1 MTRKVLIYPDKR
13 LLTKTEP
20 VTEITPEILSIVDE
34 LFAIMYQD
42 DGVGLAANQV
52 GILKRIL
59 VMDTEGNGKN
69 PLCLI
74 NPEIVGRE
82 GESTGFEGCLSFP
95 GIYLEITRAAKV
107 HVKATNQRGEP
118 IELHAEGLLAR
129 CAQHEIDHLDGKVFV
144 DKISPLKK
152 ERALAKMA
160 KMMRE
165 QDKDRRS

>member
-20 VTEITPEILSIVDE
+20 VAEITPEILAIVDE

-74 NPEIVGRE
+74 NPEIVGTE

-95 GIYLEITRAAKV
+95 GIYLEIKRASKV

-118 IELHAEGLLAR
+118 IELHADGLLGR
-129 CAQHEIDHLDGKVFV
+129 CVQHEMDHLDGKVFV

-160 KMMRE
+160 KYIRE
-165 QDKDRRS
+165 NSGRS